1 MAELGLTLNKT
12 PQVIS
17 LDPELLGDVLAD
29 IRRVGRATETV
40 EAAESLTGR
49 LQARIDAVTERAAQA
64 SHRPKVLQLEWADPL
79 MCGGH
84 WVVEMVERA
93 GGATCFG
100 SKETGSSRLDWEQ
113 VVASQPE
120 IIMLMPCGFDLK
132 RAVEDVP
139 LLLKLEGWDVLPA
152 VRNDQ
157 VFVIDADAYTS
168 RLGPR
173 LVTGLEIMAEIIHPE
188 IFSGLIPDGGAIRL
202 SDVPAAQDTMT
213 C

>member
-1 MAELGLTLNKT
+1 MAELGLTLNKS

-17 LDPELLGDVLAD
+17 LDPELLGDVLED
-29 IRRVGRATETV
+29 IRRVGRATGKD
-40 EAAESLTGR
+40 ALAELVTGQ
-49 LQARIDAVTERAAQA
+49 LQVRIDSVTERAVQA
-64 SHRPKVLQLEWADPL
+64 AHRPKVLQLEWADPL
-79 MCGGH
+79 LCGGH

-93 GGATCFG
+93 GGESCFG

-113 VVASQPE
+113 VIASQPE

-132 RAVEDVP
+132 RALEDVP
-139 LLLKLEGWDVLPA
+139 LLLKLEGWDSLPA

-157 VFVIDADAYTS
+157 VFILDADAYTS

-188 IFSGLIPDGGAIRL
+188 VFSGMIPDGGAIRL
-202 SDVPAAQDTMT
+202 SDVART
-213 C
+213 

>member
-1 MAELGLTLNKT
+1 MAELGLTLNKE

-17 LDPELLGDVLAD
+17 LDPELLGDVLED
-29 IRRVGRATETV
+29 IRRVGRATDRD

-49 LQARIDAVTERAAQA
+49 LQVRIDAVTERAAQVN
-64 SHRPKVLQLEWADPL
+64 HRPKVLQLEWVDPL
-79 MCGGH
+79 LCGGH

-93 GGATCFG
+93 GGESCFG
-100 SKETGSSRLDWEQ
+100 SKETGSSRLDWDQ
-113 VVASQPE
+113 VIASQPE
-120 IIMLMPCGFDLK
+120 IIMLMPCGFNLE

-139 LLLKLEGWDVLPA
+139 LLLNLEGWDSLPA

-157 VFVIDADAYTS
+157 VFIIDADAYTS

-188 IFSGLIPDGGAIRL
+188 LFSGLIPDGGAVRL
-202 SDVPAAQDTMT
+202 SDTART
-213 C
+213 

>member
-1 MAELGLTLNKT
+1 VAELGLTLNKD

-17 LDPELLGDVLAD
+17 LDPELLGDVLED
-29 IRRVGRATETV
+29 IRRVGRATDRD

-49 LQARIDAVTERAAQA
+49 LQVRIDAVTERAAQVN
-64 SHRPKVLQLEWADPL
+64 HRPKVLQLEWVDPL
-79 MCGGH
+79 LCGGH

-93 GGATCFG
+93 GGESCFG
-100 SKETGSSRLDWEQ
+100 SKETGSSRLDWDQ
-113 VVASQPE
+113 VIVSQPE
-120 IIMLMPCGFDLK
+120 IIMLMPCGFNLE

-139 LLLKLEGWDVLPA
+139 LLLNLKGWDSLPA

-157 VFVIDADAYTS
+157 VFIIDADAYTS

-188 IFSGLIPDGGAIRL
+188 VFSGLIPDGGAVRL
-202 SDVPAAQDTMT
+202 SDTART
-213 C
+213 

>member
-1 MAELGLTLNKT
+1 MKLSKE

-17 LDPELLGDVLAD
+17 LDPELLGDVLED
-29 IRRVGRATETV
+29 IRRVGRATGKE

-64 SHRPKVLQLEWADPL
+64 AHRPKVLQLEWVDPL

-93 GGATCFG
+93 GGAACFG
-100 SKETGSSRLDWEQ
+100 SKETGSLRLDWEQ

-132 RAVEDVP
+132 RAIEDVP
-139 LLLKLEGWDVLPA
+139 LLLNLEGWDSLPA
-152 VRNDQ
+152 VRNDR
-157 VFVIDADAYTS
+157 VFIIDADAYTS

-173 LVTGLEIMAEIIHPE
+173 LITGLEIMAEIIHPE
-188 IFSGLIPDGGAIRL
+188 LFSGMVPDGGMVRL
-202 SDVPAAQDTMT
+202 SDVTRT
-213 C
+213 

>member
-1 MAELGLTLNKT
+1 MAELGLTLNKS

-17 LDPELLGDVLAD
+17 LDPELLGDVLED
-29 IRRVGRATETV
+29 IRRVGRATGKD
-40 EAAESLTGR
+40 ALAESITSQ
-49 LQARIDAVTERAAQA
+49 LQVRIDSVTERAVQA
-64 SHRPKVLQLEWADPL
+64 AHRPKVLQLEWADPL
-79 MCGGH
+79 LCGGH

-93 GGATCFG
+93 GGESCFG

-113 VVASQPE
+113 VIASQPE

-132 RAVEDVP
+132 RALEDVP
-139 LLLKLEGWDVLPA
+139 LLLKLEGWDSLPA

-157 VFVIDADAYTS
+157 VFILDADAYTS

-188 IFSGLIPDGGAIRL
+188 VFSGMIPDGGAIRL
-202 SDVPAAQDTMT
+202 SDVART
-213 C
+213 